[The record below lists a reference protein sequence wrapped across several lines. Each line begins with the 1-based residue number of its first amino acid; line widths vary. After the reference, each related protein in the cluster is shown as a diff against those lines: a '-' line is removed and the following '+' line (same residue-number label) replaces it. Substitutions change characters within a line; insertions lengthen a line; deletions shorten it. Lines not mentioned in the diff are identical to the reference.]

1 MPRPELKELVW
12 VGSSRRD
19 LKELPK
25 EVRRELGIALYFAQ
39 RGEKHPSAKPMRGGA
54 LAGAIEIVEDHDGNT
69 YRAVYT
75 VKFGDVVYVLHAFQK
90 KSTRGIRTPQK
101 EIDLIAGRLQTA
113 RRLHA
118 ARLKATKEE
127 R

>member
-1 MPRPELKELVW
+1 MPRSELKELVW

-19 LKELPK
+19 LRDLPK
-25 EVRRELGIALYFAQ
+25 EVRREIGIALYFAQ
-39 RGEKHPSAKPMRGGA
+39 RGEKHPSAKRMKGDT
-54 LAGAIEIVEDHDGNT
+54 LAGAIEIVEDHDGIT

-75 VKFGDVVYVLHAFQK
+75 ARLGEVVYVLHAFRK
-90 KSTRGIRTPQK
+90 KSTRGIRTPQR